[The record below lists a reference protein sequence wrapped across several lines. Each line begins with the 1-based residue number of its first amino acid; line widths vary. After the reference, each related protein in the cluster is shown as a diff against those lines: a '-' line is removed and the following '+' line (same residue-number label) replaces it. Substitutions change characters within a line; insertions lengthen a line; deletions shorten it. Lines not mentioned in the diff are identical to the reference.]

1 MSGAASESG
10 TRAGASGGAGGGAGG
25 VDERVSVL
33 VGDRLCVSCGFNLAG
48 QSVVREPHYRMLIVR
63 CPECATAAS
72 LQEYPVL
79 GKWANRWGGVLAA
92 GMIFV
97 TLLLALGT
105 AGTIFGMSY
114 AVARVASKPLA
125 DLIAKEHSA
134 WARSARETQSS
145 SQMERATAAAAV
157 ARAEAEA
164 AAAAAAA
171 EPSSVELKAR
181 ADAAALSLS
190 QAEQRLVNV
199 QATIDQQVQWQT
211 YYDTSWVSV
220 DWLAQQESGDL
231 ISRARAE
238 GTKQIG
244 SAIRLWMLQA
254 MIVFTLGCLWGVA
267 LLHARARRM
276 ALVCVVIL
284 AIAAVFAA
292 IQRAGGGVGTT
303 IMGTTQMEFTS
314 DVATRMLGVLP
325 LALPAGLAAVPLFLG
340 MISGRPL
347 ARLYVRLVL
356 PPRLRGPLATLWIAD
371 GLSPPSGR

>member
-1 MSGAASESG
+1 MSDMANERDA
-10 TRAGASGGAGGGAGG
+10 RAGVTGGGAG

-92 GMIFV
+92 GMILL

-114 AVARVASKPLA
+114 AVSRVASKPLT

-134 WARSARETQSS
+134 WAKVSRETQNS
-145 SQMERATAAAAV
+145 SQMERATAALAV
-157 ARAEAEA
+157 ARAEVDA
-164 AAAAAAA
+164 AIAAAAA
-171 EPSSVELKAR
+171 EPSSAELKAR

-190 QAEQRLVNV
+190 QAEQRITTLQV
-199 QATIDQQVQWQT
+199 TIDQQVQWQT

-220 DWLAQQESGDL
+220 DWLAQQDTGDL
-231 ISRARAE
+231 IGRARAE
-238 GTKQIG
+238 GSKHL
-244 SAIRLWMLQA
+244 SAAFSLWLLLA
-254 MIVFTLGCLWGVA
+254 CIVFALGVLWGVVM
-267 LLHARARRM
+267 LHARARRM

-303 IMGTTQMEFTS
+303 IMGTTQMELTS

-325 LALPAGLAAVPLFLG
+325 LALSAGLAALPLFLG

-371 GLSPPSGR
+371 GLSPPSIR

>member
-1 MSGAASESG
+1 MSDVASERDA
-10 TRAGASGGAGGGAGG
+10 RAGASGGISGGGAG

-48 QSVVREPHYRMLIVR
+48 QTVVREPHYRMLIVR

-92 GMIFV
+92 VMILV

-114 AVARVASKPLA
+114 AVSRVASKPLT

-134 WARSARETQSS
+134 WAKASRETQNV
-145 SQMERATAAAAV
+145 QQVEKAREALAV
-157 ARAEAEA
+157 AKAEEVEAILAAEA
-164 AAAAAAA
+164 APDS
-171 EPSSVELKAR
+171 ETLRAR
-181 ADAAALSLS
+181 ADASVHATS

-220 DWLAQQESGDL
+220 VWLDQQDTGDL
-231 ISRARAE
+231 IARARAE
-238 GTKQIG
+238 GSKHLATAF
-244 SAIRLWMLQA
+244 SLWTLLAI
-254 MIVFTLGCLWGVA
+254 IVFALGVLWGVVM
-267 LLHARARRM
+267 LHARAKRM

-292 IQRAGGGVGTT
+292 IQRAGGGMSTT
-303 IMGTTQMEFTS
+303 IMGATQMELTS

-325 LALPAGLAAVPLFLG
+325 LALSAGLAGIPLFFG

-371 GLSPPSGR
+371 GLSPPSAR